1 MKNAVPLNT
10 IAKIYHITVSE
21 LLFAVQARCIEV
33 VWIENEAYANASDFE
48 FLNTSDEI
56 FINTEPQSAL
66 SNDKVNHEFS

>member
-21 LLFAVQARCIEV
+21 LLFAVQARRIEV
-33 VWIENEAYANASDFE
+33 VWLENEAYAIASDFE

-56 FINTEPQSAL
+56 FINIETESKFCDDTVDQ
-66 SNDKVNHEFS
+66 EFV